1 MVMAHHAV
9 LPHTWFDGAR
19 GSVDVF
25 FAVSGF
31 LITSLV
37 VGEFDRTGRI
47 DRKAFYR
54 RRAVR
59 LLPALGVFVVGIA
72 AYASLLRITSGD
84 SPIDTFRALGFAV
97 FYVSN
102 WAWAFGAHLP
112 LQFVHLWTLAV
123 EEQFY
128 FVAPLALGLA
138 LPRFRRAAIIRVLA
152 AIAVV
157 GIAWRAYLFTDG
169 ATVERLR
176 FGLDVHADS
185 LLVGCMLGV
194 AYASGLL
201 PRVFAANK
209 AKKWIGNGIVGAILA
224 MTFLDMHA
232 WPGQE
237 WWAPAV
243 WAVMAG
249 VAVCSVVGQIDGAHV
264 RFLES
269 RVVQRIG
276 KVSYGLYLWHLPA
289 QLYVARAL
297 GADVPQVVRI
307 AVAWAVAYVLA
318 ELSYRIIEMPAQE
331 WRKRRDRAR
340 AAEDGSPVGGPVVL
354 EKLPPLVGA

>member
-1 MVMAHHAV
+1 MVMAHHA
-9 LPHTWFDGAR
+9 LMPHTWLDGAR
-19 GSVDVF
+19 GSVDLF

-37 VGEFDRTGRI
+37 VGEFDRNGRI

-54 RRAVR
+54 RRAFR
-59 LLPALGVFVVGIA
+59 LLPALAVFVVGIA
-72 AYASLLRITSGD
+72 AYAGFLRISSGD
-84 SPIDTFRALGFAV
+84 SPVDTLRALGFAV
-97 FYVSN
+97 FYVTN

-112 LQFVHLWTLAV
+112 IQFIHLWTLAV

-128 FVAPLALGLA
+128 LLAPLALGLA
-138 LPRFRRAAIIRVLA
+138 LPRWRRTAIIRVLLA
-152 AIAVV
+152 VAVV
-157 GIAWRAYLFTDG
+157 GVAWRAYLFADG
-169 ATVERLR
+169 ADWPRLR
-176 FGLDVHADS
+176 FGLDVHADA

-194 AYASGLL
+194 AYASGLA
-201 PRVFAANK
+201 PRLFSASNT
-209 AKKWIGNGIVGAILA
+209 KKWIGNGIVAAFLL

-232 WPGQE
+232 WAGQE

-276 KVSYGLYLWHLPA
+276 KISYGLYLWHLPV
-289 QLYVARAL
+289 QLYIARAL
-297 GADVPQVVRI
+297 GADTPQVVRI
-307 AVAWAVAYVLA
+307 AVAWAIAYVLA

-340 AAEDGSPVGGPVVL
+340 QSGSPVGGPVVL
-354 EKLPPLVGA
+354 EELTPLMGA